1 MGETYSVWGIFGS
14 YTGAVEKEPNGGHLL
29 SLTFA
34 KSIHQLSQVGRA
46 LDLEEDFVVVIG
58 HLDVKV
64 LDRGGSCFLLG
75 RFTGD
80 PESVLFERM
89 ITMSFRLLTGV

>member
-1 MGETYSVWGIFGS
+1 MGETYSVRGIFGS

-46 LDLEEDFVVVIG
+46 LDLEEDFVVVVG
-58 HLDVKV
+58 DLDVEV
-64 LDRGGSCFLLG
+64 LNGSRCRWLWRG
-75 RFTGD
+75 RFIGRR
-80 PESVLFERM
+80 V
-89 ITMSFRLLTGV
+89 

>member
-14 YTGAVEKEPNGGHLL
+14 YTGAIEKEPNGGHLL

-58 HLDVKV
+58 DLDVEV
-64 LDRGGSCFLLG
+64 LNGSRCRWRWRG
-75 RFTGD
+75 RFIRRR
-80 PESVLFERM
+80 V
-89 ITMSFRLLTGV
+89 